1 MPSESKERE
10 NRATAERQ
18 EEFLRLLNPVYEQ
31 LERFCFAVE
40 YDREQAHDLIG
51 ETILRAYEHFE
62 EIRDR
67 KAFLSWL
74 FTTAIRLQRRGGWRR
89 RHFVVYNE
97 SEALKLRSDIPSPDT
112 TADLDSLYRA
122 LGKLPRKERE
132 AIVLFEINDL
142 PLKEILAIQGGTLS
156 ALKVRLHRARKRL
169 ARILGVKEGEAEAE
183 SDSDQTRADN
193 VTVLM
198 LP

>member
-1 MPSESKERE
+1 MPPESKKREERT
-10 NRATAERQ
+10 TAERQ
-18 EEFLRLLNPVYEQ
+18 EEFLNLLNPVYEQ

-40 YDREQAHDLIG
+40 YDWEQAHDLIG

-89 RHFVVYNE
+89 RHFVAYNE
-97 SEALKLRSDIPSPDT
+97 SEVLKLRSDIPSPDT

-122 LGKLPRKERE
+122 LEKLPRKERE

-169 ARILGVKEGEAEAE
+169 ARILGVQEGEAE

-193 VTVLM
+193 VNVLM

>member
-1 MPSESKERE
+1 MPPEPKERK

-18 EEFLRLLNPVYEQ
+18 EEFLNLLNPVYEQ

-40 YDREQAHDLIG
+40 YDREQAYDLIG

-62 EIRDR
+62 GIRDQ

-74 FTTAIRLQRRGGWRR
+74 FTTAIRLQRRAGWRR
-89 RHFVVYNE
+89 RHFAAYDE
-97 SEALKLRSDIPSPDT
+97 SEVVKLRSDIPSPDT
-112 TADLDSLYRA
+112 AADLDPLYRA

-169 ARILGVKEGEAEAE
+169 ARLLGVKEGGAQ
-183 SDSDQTRADN
+183 SDSDSTRANNAN
-193 VTVLM
+193 VLI